1 MIATVPTS
9 ITTHFTT
16 YRRRA
21 RPLRVVLGMMLV
33 IGPHPTSH
41 AGDDITMQTL
51 VTRVVRGLALLECVA
66 AWACGE
72 VQEGQS
78 EKEMNGGG
86 ARDYRVRKRVW
97 DVRAGACL
105 VMMYVL

>member
-1 MIATVPTS
+1 MSHGVDVP
-9 ITTHFTT
+9 
-16 YRRRA
+16 
-21 RPLRVVLGMMLV
+21 
-33 IGPHPTSH
+33 
-41 AGDDITMQTL
+41 
-51 VTRVVRGLALLECVA
+51 LALHWVAWMWPLAQRLRAVA

-97 DVRAGACL
+97 DVL
-105 VMMYVL
+105 EPVL